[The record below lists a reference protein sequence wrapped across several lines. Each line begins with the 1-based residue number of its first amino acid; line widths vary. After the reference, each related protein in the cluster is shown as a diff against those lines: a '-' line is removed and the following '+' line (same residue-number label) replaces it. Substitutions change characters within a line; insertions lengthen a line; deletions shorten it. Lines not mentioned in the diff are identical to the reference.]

1 MTRPAQGGLVVR
13 GWQAR
18 LYPTRGQA
26 DRLNQWS
33 GSLRFLWNRLLDREK
48 AEYAATG
55 KFIWKK

>member
-1 MTRPAQGGLVVR
+1 MIVR

-18 LYPTRGQA
+18 
-26 DRLNQWS
+26 RLNQWA